1 MAADARKLETS
12 EIEEALADLPGWAV
26 KNGKLHKT
34 FEFENFVEA
43 LGWMVRAGFAA
54 EALDHHPDWSNSW
67 NKVEVTLSTHSIN
80 ALSQYDLKLAR
91 KMEKL
96 D

>member
-1 MAADARKLETS
+1 MAADARKLESS
-12 EIEEALADLPGWAV
+12 EIDEALASLSGWSL
-26 KNGKLHKT
+26 KDGKLHKT
-34 FEFENFVEA
+34 YEFQNFVEA

-67 NKVEVTLSTHSIN
+67 NKVDVSLSTHSIG

-91 KMEKL
+91 KMEEL
-96 D
+96 A